1 MTTVDCSA
9 LRIQLAEAQNAL
21 HKLITG
27 GQAQTVTFG
36 PSKSATFTPANI
48 EQLRRYIGDMKEQL
62 ASCCGEGD
70 AAPRAP
76 VRFNF

>member
-21 HKLITG
+21 HKLLTG
-27 GQAQTVTFG
+27 TQAQTVNFG
-36 PSKSATFTPANI
+36 PSKSATFTAANI
-48 EQLRRYIGDMKEQL
+48 DQLRRYIDEMKQQL

-70 AAPRAP
+70 ATPRAP
-76 VRFNF
+76 VRFNY